1 MSTYVGI
8 LSSSGTL
15 PFPPEVLCDKIIL
28 QMFFL
33 ESTTKSSRTPL
44 GNSLGFMINDD
55 RFILGSLENWEFG
68 VDNTGDLMEPANLE
82 QLVARCRQLG
92 DVHLLTADGSID
104 CQVGSREL
112 YSAYIFPSWTSRL
125 ILAAQGAPPG

>member
-1 MSTYVGI
+1 
-8 LSSSGTL
+8 
-15 PFPPEVLCDKIIL
+15 
-28 QMFFL
+28 
-33 ESTTKSSRTPL
+33 
-44 GNSLGFMINDD
+44 MINDD

-68 VDNTGDLMEPANLE
+68 VDNTGDLMEPTNLE

-112 YSAYIFPSWTSRL
+112 CPAYIFQNLDHPALPAHFVSPGDP
-125 ILAAQGAPPG
+125 AQLDQG